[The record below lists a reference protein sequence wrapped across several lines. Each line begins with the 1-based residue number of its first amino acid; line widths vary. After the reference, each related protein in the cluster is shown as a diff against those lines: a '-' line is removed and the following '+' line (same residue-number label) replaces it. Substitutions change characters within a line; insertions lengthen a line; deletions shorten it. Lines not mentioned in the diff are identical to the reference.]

1 MAVSDIMTPEQ
12 VAEYLQVS
20 SATVYGCIDQGKLV
34 AFRVGQQ
41 YRISRENLDMF
52 LLSNATGQPHLRTYS
67 EDDIQRFLD
76 EDRLD
81 PEALEIA
88 QNLLRALQ
96 PPT

>member
-20 SATVYGCIDQGKLV
+20 SATVYGCIRQGKLV

-41 YRISRENLDMF
+41 YRISRENLDLF
-52 LLSNATGQPHLRTYS
+52 LLSNATSQPGLRVYS
-67 EDDIQRFLD
+67 DADVQRFLD

-81 PEALEIA
+81 TETQEIA
-88 QNLLRALQ
+88 ENLLRSLQ
-96 PPT
+96 SKT